1 MAEAA
6 AFQGTGPSSAPGTGP
21 SPAQG
26 PGSSPARRW
35 LRRTLTIAVGAPLL
49 AGLLQNPSPASARAP
64 EEGQVSR
71 TVDVSIDTLTPSA
84 PVEGDTV
91 TVTGTLTNRGKR
103 VITDAT
109 VNLRVGPRM
118 ESRSEIDQV
127 ARRKGFRSDSD
138 PQPPQDAPEIDIPR
152 LEAGVSR
159 DFRFSVPVSKLDL
172 DEEGGVYQLGVSLTG
187 QTSDAQYDRV
197 LGIERTFLPYQPEP
211 TDKRT
216 QLTYLWPLIS
226 ASHISADT
234 ASDDQQTPV
243 FQDDELAEEIRPGG
257 RLDEMVTLGADLPV
271 TWVIDPDL
279 LASVD
284 AMANGYRVKDGTGH
298 TAGTD
303 ANRKLAERWL
313 GMLEKAVQGRKVVA
327 LPFADPDLAS
337 LAHRGKA
344 VPGSLKHLQSATQLA
359 RSTVETVLHVQPA
372 TDFAWPVEGAV
383 DPSIM
388 AVATSAGARKVIARS
403 DSIQDDDLSYT
414 PTAARPLGGGTTA
427 VVSDAELSTAF
438 QGDMVRA
445 EKSTLAVQEFLAQTL
460 AITLEQ
466 PQDQRSVVVAPQ
478 RTPTTSQAQAMAAAV
493 RGLGARRWTQPA
505 DLVAAAAAKPDP
517 DASTSVPRA
526 SRYPKKLRDSELPV
540 DAFRDMKTTRDELD
554 DFKVILT
561 DATRVVPPVGNA
573 INREMS
579 TSWRGRARE
588 AAIYRVDVQDVL
600 QGLTKSVLLVDKSDL
615 TLSGRSATIP
625 VTVQN
630 KLLQDVDGLLL
641 QLSSSNGTRLK
652 VDGQTSARLPVKI
665 RAGHSQSVKF
675 PASANANGQ
684 ITMTAQL
691 YTADGTPY
699 GAPMDF
705 TVKVSE
711 MTPTVMLVIAGGVLL
726 LVLAGVRMY
735 TQRKRLAA
743 RAAEAEA
750 EAEVAAEVAAKAEAK
765 AETEAGTGER
775 HAGDAPEDAPGTE
788 AEAGDETTAE
798 TGDTAGT
805 TPSGTAAEA
814 GQPSDPDA
822 DTGAESGDPSGPGE
836 KVDR

>member
-6 AFQGTGPSSAPGTGP
+6 AFQGTGPS
-21 SPAQG
+21 
-26 PGSSPARRW
+26 PARRW
-35 LRRTLTIAVGAPLL
+35 LRRTLTVAVGAPLL
-49 AGLLQNPSPASARAP
+49 AGLLHNPAPAQAAADTS
-64 EEGQVSR
+64 VSR
-71 TVDVSIDTLTPSA
+71 TVDVAIDTLTPSA

-103 VITDAT
+103 TITDAT

-118 ESRSEIDQV
+118 DSRSEIDQV

-138 PQPPQDAPEIDIPR
+138 PQPLDAPEIDIASLPV
-152 LEAGVSR
+152 GVPR
-159 DFRFSVPVSKLDL
+159 DFRISVPVSELDL
-172 DEEGGVYQLGVSLTG
+172 DDEGGVYQLGVSLTG
-187 QTSDAQYDRV
+187 QTSDARWDRV

-211 TDKRT
+211 TAKRT

-226 ASHISADT
+226 SAHISADT
-234 ASDDQQTPV
+234 ASDDQQSPV
-243 FQDDELAEEIRPGG
+243 FQDDELAEELRPGG
-257 RLDEMVTLGADLPV
+257 RLDEMVSLGKDLPV

-298 TAGTD
+298 AAGTE

-313 GMLEKAVQGRKVVA
+313 GQLEAAVQGRKVVA

-344 VPGSLKHLQSATQLA
+344 VPGSLKHLQSATALA
-359 RSTVETVLHVQPA
+359 GSTVETILHVQPA
-372 TDFAWPVEGAV
+372 TDFAWPVDGAV

-403 DSIQDDDLSYT
+403 DSIKDDDLSYT
-414 PTAARPLGGGTTA
+414 PTAARPIGGGTTA

-445 EKSTLAVQEFLAQTL
+445 ETSTLAVQEFLAQTL

-466 PQDQRSVVVAPQ
+466 PQDRRSVVVAPQ
-478 RTPTTSQAQAMAAAV
+478 RQPSVSQAQAMAAAV
-493 RGLGARRWTQPA
+493 RGLGAKRWTEPL

-517 DASTSVPRA
+517 DATTTVPRTGQ
-526 SRYPKKLRDSELPV
+526 YPKKLRATELPV
-540 DAFRDMKTTRDELD
+540 DAFRDMKTTGDELD
-554 DFKVILT
+554 DFKVILSEPS
-561 DATRVVPPVGNA
+561 RVVPPVGNA

-579 TSWRGRARE
+579 TSWRGRTAE

-600 QGLTKSVLLVDKSDL
+600 QRLTKSVVLVDKSDL

-630 KLLQDVDGLLL
+630 KLLQDVEGLVLRL
-641 QLSSSNGTRLK
+641 TSSNGTRLK
-652 VDGQTSARLPVKI
+652 VDGDTSAELPITV

-684 ITMTAQL
+684 VSMTAQL

-699 GAPMDF
+699 GTSMTF
-705 TVKVSE
+705 SVKVSE

-735 TQRKRLAA
+735 SQRKRLAA

-750 EAEVAAEVAAKAEAK
+750 EADAQAE
-765 AETEAGTGER
+765 AETEAEDG
-775 HAGDAPEDAPGTE
+775 APEHAAADT
-788 AEAGDETTAE
+788 AEAPAAKDTTE
-798 TGDTAGT
+798 GDTTDGAGH
-805 TPSGTAAEA
+805 
-814 GQPSDPDA
+814 PSDPDA
-822 DTGAESGDPSGPGE
+822 DTGSESGDPSGPGE